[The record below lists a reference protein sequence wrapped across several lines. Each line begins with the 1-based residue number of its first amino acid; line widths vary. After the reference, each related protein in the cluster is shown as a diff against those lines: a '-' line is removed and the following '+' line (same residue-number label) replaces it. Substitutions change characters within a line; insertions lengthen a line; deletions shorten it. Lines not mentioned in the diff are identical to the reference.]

1 MTLKDTL
8 NTYLDKRILWVFL
21 MGCASG
27 FPWVL
32 IASALAA
39 WLKDAG
45 VSRTEIGLVG
55 IAYGIYAFNFL
66 WAPLVDR
73 INLPVVTRIG
83 QRKSWILVT
92 QGAMALLTL
101 YLATVHSPADSL
113 VLIGLLI
120 FGIGLF
126 SATQDIAI
134 DAFRV
139 DHFAYGSQA
148 SIPAASAM
156 ATVGWWAGYSFP
168 GYFAF
173 AYADTIG
180 WNNVYLMLAGCL
192 FAFMFATLF
201 VKEPVT
207 ERETLQREIEANYA
221 KNGHSQIQRIVTW
234 LTVTAW
240 EPLADFFKNHGVKLA
255 ILILTFIFLFKIGE
269 AFLGRMS
276 IVFYKELFTNEEIG
290 TYQKL
295 YGGLATCI
303 FALIGSVIN
312 VRLGVTR
319 GLFIGGVAMAGSNL
333 LFAWLAMA
341 GPDKSILLLAILTD
355 NFTTAFSTVAFVSFL
370 TALTGK
376 AFSATQYALLASI
389 GNAGRTVLAS
399 SGGWFVDLT
408 GGNWTLF
415 FIITAL
421 MVIPGLALLIS
432 IRKPLENIA
441 TRHKDS
447 DG

>member
-1 MTLKDTL
+1 MTLNETL
-8 NTYLDKRILWVFL
+8 KTYLDKRILWVFL

-73 INLPVVTRIG
+73 VNIPAITRIG
-83 QRKSWILVT
+83 QRKSWILIT
-92 QGAMALLTL
+92 QGAMAALTI
-101 YLATVHSPADSL
+101 YLATIQSPADSL
-113 VLIGLLI
+113 VLVGLLI
-120 FGIGLF
+120 FGIALF

-139 DHFAYGSQA
+139 DHFSYGSQA

-173 AYADTIG
+173 AYADTLG
-180 WNNVYLMLAGCL
+180 WNAVYMMLAGCL
-192 FAFMFATLF
+192 IAFMVATCF
-201 VKEPVT
+201 VTEPVT
-207 ERETLQREIEANYA
+207 ERESLQREIESNYA
-221 KNGHSQIQRIVTW
+221 TDGQSKTQRIITW

-240 EPLADFFKNHGVKLA
+240 EPLADFFKNHGLRLA
-255 ILILTFIFLFKIGE
+255 ILILVFIFLFKIGE

-399 SGGWFVDLT
+399 SGGWFVDWT

-415 FIITAL
+415 FVITAL
-421 MVIPGLALLIS
+421 MVIPGLILLMI
-432 IRKPLENIA
+432 IRKPLEQLSI
-441 TRHKDS
+441 RQKDS
-447 DG
+447 NG

>member
-1 MTLKDTL
+1 MTLNDTL
-8 NTYLDKRILWVFL
+8 KTYLDKRILWVFL

-73 INLPVVTRIG
+73 VNIPSITRIG
-83 QRKSWILVT
+83 QRKSWILLT
-92 QGAMALLTL
+92 QAAMAVLTL
-101 YLATVHSPADSL
+101 VLATVQAPGEQLAL
-113 VLIGLLI
+113 VGMLI
-120 FGIGLF
+120 FAIALF

-139 DHFAYGSQA
+139 DHFSYGHQA

-173 AYADTIG
+173 AYADMVG
-180 WNNVYLMLAGCL
+180 WNTVYLMLSGCL
-192 FAFMFATLF
+192 GAFMLATCL
-201 VKEPVT
+201 VKEPIT
-207 ERETLQREIEANYA
+207 DREALQREIESHYLQ
-221 KNGHSQIQRIVTW
+221 GERSRSQRIITW

-240 EPLADFFKNHGVKLA
+240 EPLADFFKNHGLRLA
-255 ILILTFIFLFKIGE
+255 ILILVFIFLFKIGE

-295 YGGLATCI
+295 YGGLATCV
-303 FALIGSVIN
+303 FALIGSIIN

-341 GPDKSILLLAILTD
+341 GPDKSILLFAILTD

-399 SGGWFVDLT
+399 SGGWFVDWT
-408 GGNWTLF
+408 GGNWPLF
-415 FIITAL
+415 FVLTAL
-421 MVIPGLALLIS
+421 MVIPGLLLLVF
-432 IRKPLENIA
+432 IRKPLEQIS
-441 TRHKDS
+441 THHKDS
-447 DG
+447 NG

>member
-1 MTLKDTL
+1 MTLNDTL
-8 NTYLDKRILWVFL
+8 KTYLDKRILWVFL

-32 IASALAA
+32 IASALSA

-66 WAPLVDR
+66 WAPLIDR
-73 INLPVVTRIG
+73 VNIPSITRIG
-83 QRKSWILVT
+83 QRKSWILLT
-92 QGAMALLTL
+92 QAAMALLTL
-101 YLATVHSPADSL
+101 VLATVQAPGEQLAL
-113 VLIGLLI
+113 VGMLILAI
-120 FGIGLF
+120 ALF

-139 DHFAYGSQA
+139 DHFSYGNQA

-168 GYFAF
+168 CYFAF
-173 AYADTIG
+173 AYADAVG
-180 WNNVYLMLAGCL
+180 WNTVYLMLAGCL
-192 FAFMFATLF
+192 GAFMLATCF
-201 VKEPVT
+201 IKEPKT
-207 ERETLQREIEANYA
+207 DREALQREIESHYLQ
-221 KNGHSQIQRIVTW
+221 GEQTRSQRMITW

-240 EPLADFFKNHGVKLA
+240 EPLADFFKNHGLRLA
-255 ILILTFIFLFKIGE
+255 ILILVFIFLFKIGE

-295 YGGLATCI
+295 YGGLATCV
-303 FALIGSVIN
+303 FALIGSIIN

-341 GPDKSILLLAILTD
+341 GPDKSILLFAILTD
-355 NFTTAFSTVAFVSFL
+355 NFTTAFSSVAFVSFL
-370 TALTGK
+370 TALTGR
-376 AFSATQYALLASI
+376 AFSASQYALLASI
-389 GNAGRTVLAS
+389 GNLGRTTLAS
-399 SGGWFVDLT
+399 GSGWFVDVT
-408 GGNWTLF
+408 GSWVLF
-415 FIITAL
+415 FILTTIL
-421 MVIPGLALLIS
+421 VIPGLILLFQIRQRISAL
-432 IRKPLENIA
+432 KNED
-441 TRHKDS
+441 TH
-447 DG
+447 G

>member
-1 MTLKDTL
+1 MTLNDTL
-8 NTYLDKRILWVFL
+8 KTYLDKRILWVFL

-32 IASALAA
+32 IASALSA

-66 WAPLVDR
+66 WAPLIDR
-73 INLPVVTRIG
+73 VNIPSITRIG
-83 QRKSWILVT
+83 QRKSWILLT
-92 QGAMALLTL
+92 QAAMALLTL
-101 YLATVHSPADSL
+101 VLATVQAPGEQLAL
-113 VLIGLLI
+113 VGMLI
-120 FGIGLF
+120 FAIALF

-139 DHFAYGSQA
+139 DHFSYGNQA

-173 AYADTIG
+173 AYADAVG
-180 WNNVYLMLAGCL
+180 WNTVYLMLAGCL
-192 FAFMFATLF
+192 GAFMLATCF
-201 VKEPVT
+201 IKEPET
-207 ERETLQREIEANYA
+207 DREALQREIESHYLQ
-221 KNGHSQIQRIVTW
+221 GEQTRSQRMITW

-240 EPLADFFKNHGVKLA
+240 EPLADFFKNHGLRLA
-255 ILILTFIFLFKIGE
+255 ILILVFIFLFKIGE

-295 YGGLATCI
+295 YGGLATCV
-303 FALIGSVIN
+303 FALIGSIIN
-312 VRLGVTR
+312 IRLGVTR

-341 GPDKSILLLAILTD
+341 GPDKSILLFAILTD

-399 SGGWFVDLT
+399 SGGWFVDWT
-408 GGNWTLF
+408 GGNWPLF
-415 FIITAL
+415 FVLTAV
-421 MVIPGLALLIS
+421 MVIPGLLLLVL
-432 IRKPLENIA
+432 IRKPLEQIS
-441 TRHKDS
+441 THHEDS
-447 DG
+447 NG

>member
-1 MTLKDTL
+1 MTLNDTL
-8 NTYLDKRILWVFL
+8 KTYLDKRILWVFL

-32 IASALAA
+32 IASALSA

-66 WAPLVDR
+66 WAPLIDR
-73 INLPVVTRIG
+73 VNIPSITRIG
-83 QRKSWILVT
+83 QRKSWILLT
-92 QGAMALLTL
+92 QAAMALLTL
-101 YLATVHSPADSL
+101 VLATVQAPGEQLAL
-113 VLIGLLI
+113 VGMLI
-120 FGIGLF
+120 FAIALF

-139 DHFAYGSQA
+139 DHFSYGNQA

-173 AYADTIG
+173 AYADAVG
-180 WNNVYLMLAGCL
+180 WNTVYLMLAGCL
-192 FAFMFATLF
+192 GAFMLATCF
-201 VKEPVT
+201 IKEPET
-207 ERETLQREIEANYA
+207 DREALQREIESHYLQ
-221 KNGHSQIQRIVTW
+221 GEQTRSQRMITW

-240 EPLADFFKNHGVKLA
+240 EPLADFFKNHGLRLA
-255 ILILTFIFLFKIGE
+255 ILILVFIFLFKIGE

-295 YGGLATCI
+295 YGGLATCV
-303 FALIGSVIN
+303 FALIGSIIN

-341 GPDKSILLLAILTD
+341 GPDKSILLFAILTD

-399 SGGWFVDLT
+399 SGGWFVDWT
-408 GGNWTLF
+408 GGNWPLF
-415 FIITAL
+415 FVLTAV
-421 MVIPGLALLIS
+421 MVIPGLLLLVL
-432 IRKPLENIA
+432 IRKTLEQIS
-441 TRHKDS
+441 THHKDS
-447 DG
+447 NG

>member
-1 MTLKDTL
+1 MTLNDTL
-8 NTYLDKRILWVFL
+8 KTYLDKRILWVFL

-66 WAPLVDR
+66 WAPLIDR
-73 INLPVVTRIG
+73 INLPADRAH
-83 QRKSWILVT
+83 RSAEKLD
-92 QGAMALLTL
+92 LN
-101 YLATVHSPADSL
+101 HSRRNGSAHPLPGHNPIACRFTARGRSINL
-113 VLIGLLI
+113 RYCT
-120 FGIGLF
+120 F

-139 DHFAYGSQA
+139 DHFSYGNQA

-173 AYADTIG
+173 AYADTLG
-180 WNNVYLMLAGCL
+180 WNAVYLMLTGCL
-192 FAFMFATLF
+192 IAFMVATCF
-201 VKEPVT
+201 VTEPVT
-207 ERETLQREIEANYA
+207 ERESLQREIEAQY
-221 KNGHSQIQRIVTW
+221 SQTGQSQARRVINW

-240 EPLADFFKNHGVKLA
+240 EPLADFFKNHGLRLA
-255 ILILTFIFLFKIGE
+255 LLILLFIFLFKIGE

-319 GLFIGGVAMAGSNL
+319 GLLIGGVTMAGSNL

-341 GPDKSILLLAILTD
+341 GPDKSLLLLAILTD

-399 SGGWFVDLT
+399 SGGWFVDWT
-408 GGNWTLF
+408 GGNWALF
-415 FIITAL
+415 FVITAL
-421 MVIPGLALLIS
+421 MVIPGLVLLMI
-432 IRKPLENIA
+432 IRKPLERISNQN
-441 TRHKDS
+441 KES
-447 DG
+447 NG

>member
-1 MTLKDTL
+1 MTLNDTL
-8 NTYLDKRILWVFL
+8 KTYLDKRILWVFL

-73 INLPVVTRIG
+73 VNIPSITRIG
-83 QRKSWILVT
+83 QRKSWILLT
-92 QGAMALLTL
+92 QAAMAVLTL
-101 YLATVHSPADSL
+101 VLATVQAPGEQLAL
-113 VLIGLLI
+113 VGMLI
-120 FGIGLF
+120 FAIALF

-139 DHFAYGSQA
+139 DHFSYGHQA

-173 AYADTIG
+173 AYADTVG
-180 WNNVYLMLAGCL
+180 WNTVYLMLAGCL
-192 FAFMFATLF
+192 GAFMLATCL
-201 VKEPVT
+201 VKEPIT
-207 ERETLQREIEANYA
+207 DREALQREIESHYLQ
-221 KNGHSQIQRIVTW
+221 GERSRSQRIITW

-240 EPLADFFKNHGVKLA
+240 EPLADFFKNHGLRLA
-255 ILILTFIFLFKIGE
+255 ILILVFIFLFKIGE

-295 YGGLATCI
+295 YGGLATCV
-303 FALIGSVIN
+303 FALIGSIIN

-341 GPDKSILLLAILTD
+341 GPDKSILLFAILTD

-399 SGGWFVDLT
+399 SGGWFVDWT
-408 GGNWTLF
+408 GGNWPLF
-415 FIITAL
+415 FVLTAL
-421 MVIPGLALLIS
+421 MVIPGLLLLVF
-432 IRKPLENIA
+432 IRKPLEQIS
-441 TRHKDS
+441 THHKDS
-447 DG
+447 NG

>member
-1 MTLKDTL
+1 MTLNDTL
-8 NTYLDKRILWVFL
+8 KTYLDKRILWVFL

-32 IASALAA
+32 IASALSA

-66 WAPLVDR
+66 WAPLIDR
-73 INLPVVTRIG
+73 VNIPSITRIG
-83 QRKSWILVT
+83 QRKSWILLT
-92 QGAMALLTL
+92 QAAMALLTL
-101 YLATVHSPADSL
+101 VLATVQAPGEQLAL
-113 VLIGLLI
+113 VGMLI
-120 FGIGLF
+120 FAIALF

-139 DHFAYGSQA
+139 DHFSYGHQA

-173 AYADTIG
+173 AYADAVG
-180 WNNVYLMLAGCL
+180 WNTVYLMLAGCL
-192 FAFMFATLF
+192 GAFMLATCF
-201 VKEPVT
+201 IKEPET
-207 ERETLQREIEANYA
+207 DREALQREIESHYLQ
-221 KNGHSQIQRIVTW
+221 GEQTRSQRMITW

-240 EPLADFFKNHGVKLA
+240 EPLADFFKNHGLRLA
-255 ILILTFIFLFKIGE
+255 ILILVFIFLFKIGE

-295 YGGLATCI
+295 YGGLATCV
-303 FALIGSVIN
+303 FALIGSIIN

-341 GPDKSILLLAILTD
+341 GPDKSILLFAILTD

-370 TALTGK
+370 TALTGR
-376 AFSATQYALLASI
+376 AFSATQYALLASL
-389 GNAGRTVLAS
+389 GNLSRTTLAGFSGYTVDWLGS
-399 SGGWFVDLT
+399 WERFFVV
-408 GGNWTLF
+408 
-415 FIITAL
+415 TAL
-421 MVIPGLALLIS
+421 MVIPSLIMLYLVRDRFERLAS
-432 IRKPLENIA
+432 KKA
-441 TRHKDS
+441 T
-447 DG
+447 

>member
-221 KNGHSQIQRIVTW
+221 KNGQSQIQRIVTW

>member
-1 MTLKDTL
+1 MTLNDMLK
-8 NTYLDKRILWVFL
+8 TYLDKRILWVFL

-73 INLPVVTRIG
+73 VNIPSITRIG
-83 QRKSWILVT
+83 QRKSWILLT
-92 QGAMALLTL
+92 QAAMAVLTL
-101 YLATVHSPADSL
+101 VLATVQAPGEQLAL
-113 VLIGLLI
+113 VGMLI
-120 FGIGLF
+120 FAIALF

-139 DHFAYGSQA
+139 DHFSYGHQA

-173 AYADTIG
+173 AYADMVG
-180 WNNVYLMLAGCL
+180 WNTVYLMLAGCL
-192 FAFMFATLF
+192 GAFMLATCL
-201 VKEPVT
+201 VKEPIT
-207 ERETLQREIEANYA
+207 DREALQREIESHYLQ
-221 KNGHSQIQRIVTW
+221 GERSRSQRIITW

-240 EPLADFFKNHGVKLA
+240 EPLADFFKNHGLRLA
-255 ILILTFIFLFKIGE
+255 ILILVFIFLFKIGE

-295 YGGLATCI
+295 YGGLATCV
-303 FALIGSVIN
+303 FALIGSIIN

-341 GPDKSILLLAILTD
+341 GPDKSILLFAILTD

-399 SGGWFVDLT
+399 SGGWFVDWT
-408 GGNWTLF
+408 GGNWPLF
-415 FIITAL
+415 FVLTAL
-421 MVIPGLALLIS
+421 MVIPGLLLLVF
-432 IRKPLENIA
+432 IRKPLEQIS
-441 TRHKDS
+441 THHKDS
-447 DG
+447 NG

>member
-1 MTLKDTL
+1 MTLNDTL
-8 NTYLDKRILWVFL
+8 KTYLDKRILWVFL

-32 IASALAA
+32 IASALSA

-66 WAPLVDR
+66 WAPLIDR
-73 INLPVVTRIG
+73 VNIPSITRIG
-83 QRKSWILVT
+83 QRKSWILLT
-92 QGAMALLTL
+92 QAAMALLTL
-101 YLATVHSPADSL
+101 VLATVQAPGEQLAL
-113 VLIGLLI
+113 VGMLI
-120 FGIGLF
+120 FAIALF

-139 DHFAYGSQA
+139 DHFSYGNQA
-148 SIPAASAM
+148 SIPAASAI

-173 AYADTIG
+173 AYADAVG
-180 WNNVYLMLAGCL
+180 WNTIYLTLAGCL
-192 FAFMFATLF
+192 GAFMLATCLI
-201 VKEPVT
+201 KEPKT
-207 ERETLQREIEANYA
+207 DRETLQREIESHYLH
-221 KNGHSQIQRIVTW
+221 GEQTRSQRMITW

-240 EPLADFFKNHGVKLA
+240 EPLADFFKNHGLRLA
-255 ILILTFIFLFKIGE
+255 ILILVFIFLFKIGE

-295 YGGLATCI
+295 YGGLATCV
-303 FALIGSVIN
+303 FALIGSIIN

-341 GPDKSILLLAILTD
+341 GPDKSILLFAILTD

-399 SGGWFVDLT
+399 SGGWFVDWT
-408 GGNWTLF
+408 GGNWPLF
-415 FIITAL
+415 FVLTAV
-421 MVIPGLALLIS
+421 MVIPGLLLLVL
-432 IRKPLENIA
+432 IRKPLEQIS
-441 TRHKDS
+441 THHKDS
-447 DG
+447 NG

>member
-1 MTLKDTL
+1 MTLNDTL
-8 NTYLDKRILWVFL
+8 KTYLDKRILWVFL

-66 WAPLVDR
+66 WAPLIDR
-73 INLPVVTRIG
+73 VHISAIARIG
-83 QRKSWILVT
+83 QRKSWILIT
-92 QGAMALLTL
+92 QAGMVALTL
-101 YLATVHSPADSL
+101 YLTTIQSPADSL
-113 VLIGLLI
+113 LVVGLLI
-120 FGIGLF
+120 FGIALF

-139 DHFAYGSQA
+139 DHFSYGNQA

-173 AYADTIG
+173 AYADTLG
-180 WNNVYLMLAGCL
+180 WNAIYFMLTGCL
-192 FAFMFATLF
+192 IAFMVVTIF
-201 VKEPVT
+201 VTEPVT
-207 ERETLQREIEANYA
+207 ERESLQREIEAQYLQT
-221 KNGHSQIQRIVTW
+221 GQSQARRVINW
-234 LTVTAW
+234 LAVTAW
-240 EPLADFFKNHGVKLA
+240 EPLADFFKNHGLRLA
-255 ILILTFIFLFKIGE
+255 LLILLFIFLFKIGE

-295 YGGLATCI
+295 YGGLATCV

-319 GLFIGGVAMAGSNL
+319 GLLIGGVTMAGSNL

-341 GPDKSILLLAILTD
+341 GPDKSLLLLAILTD

-399 SGGWFVDLT
+399 SGGWFVDWT
-408 GGNWTLF
+408 GGNWPLF
-415 FIITAL
+415 FIMTAV
-421 MVIPGLALLIS
+421 MVIPGLILLMI
-432 IRKPLENIA
+432 IRKPLERISSQHEESN
-441 TRHKDS
+441 
-447 DG
+447 G

>member
-1 MTLKDTL
+1 MTLNDTL
-8 NTYLDKRILWVFL
+8 KTYLDKRILWVFL

-73 INLPVVTRIG
+73 VNIPSITRIG
-83 QRKSWILVT
+83 QRKSWILLT
-92 QGAMALLTL
+92 QAAMAVLTL
-101 YLATVHSPADSL
+101 VLATVQAPGEQLAL
-113 VLIGLLI
+113 VGMLI
-120 FGIGLF
+120 FAIALF

-139 DHFAYGSQA
+139 DHFSYGHQA

-173 AYADTIG
+173 AYADTLG
-180 WNNVYLMLAGCL
+180 WNTVYLMLAGCL
-192 FAFMFATLF
+192 GAFMLATCL
-201 VKEPVT
+201 VKEPIT
-207 ERETLQREIEANYA
+207 DREALQREIESHYLQ
-221 KNGHSQIQRIVTW
+221 GERSRSQRIITW

-240 EPLADFFKNHGVKLA
+240 EPLADFFKNHGLRLA
-255 ILILTFIFLFKIGE
+255 ILILVFIFLFKIGE

-295 YGGLATCI
+295 YGGLATCV
-303 FALIGSVIN
+303 FALIGSIIN

-341 GPDKSILLLAILTD
+341 GPDKSILLFAILTD

-399 SGGWFVDLT
+399 SGGWFVDWT
-408 GGNWTLF
+408 GGNWPLF
-415 FIITAL
+415 FVLTAL
-421 MVIPGLALLIS
+421 MVIPGLLLLVF
-432 IRKPLENIA
+432 IRKPLEQIS
-441 TRHKDS
+441 THHKDS
-447 DG
+447 NG

>member
-1 MTLKDTL
+1 MTLNDTL
-8 NTYLDKRILWVFL
+8 KTYLDKRILWVFL

-73 INLPVVTRIG
+73 VNIPSITRIG
-83 QRKSWILVT
+83 QRKSWILLT
-92 QGAMALLTL
+92 QAAMAVLTL
-101 YLATVHSPADSL
+101 VLATVQAPGEQLAL
-113 VLIGLLI
+113 VGMLI
-120 FGIGLF
+120 FAIALF

-139 DHFAYGSQA
+139 DHFSYGHQA

-173 AYADTIG
+173 AYADMVG
-180 WNNVYLMLAGCL
+180 WNTVYLMLAGCL
-192 FAFMFATLF
+192 GAFMLATCL
-201 VKEPVT
+201 VKEPIT
-207 ERETLQREIEANYA
+207 NREALQREIESHYLQ
-221 KNGHSQIQRIVTW
+221 GERSRSQRIITW

-240 EPLADFFKNHGVKLA
+240 EPLADFFKNHGLRLA
-255 ILILTFIFLFKIGE
+255 ILILVFIFLFKIGE

-295 YGGLATCI
+295 YGGLATCV
-303 FALIGSVIN
+303 FALIGSIIN

-341 GPDKSILLLAILTD
+341 GPDKSILLFAILTD

-399 SGGWFVDLT
+399 SGGWFVDWT
-408 GGNWTLF
+408 GGNWPLF
-415 FIITAL
+415 FVLTAL
-421 MVIPGLALLIS
+421 MVIPGLLLLVF
-432 IRKPLENIA
+432 IRKPLEQIS
-441 TRHKDS
+441 THHKDS
-447 DG
+447 NG

>member
-1 MTLKDTL
+1 MTLGNTL
-8 NTYLDKRILWVFL
+8 KTYFDKRILWVFV

-32 IASALAA
+32 IASSLAA

-73 INLPVVTRIG
+73 VDIPSITRIG
-83 QRKSWILVT
+83 QRKSWILLT
-92 QGAMALLTL
+92 QFAMTLLTL
-101 YLATVHSPADSL
+101 VLATVQAPGEQLAL
-113 VLIGLLI
+113 VGMLI
-120 FGIGLF
+120 FAIALL

-134 DAFRV
+134 DAFRI
-139 DHFAYGSQA
+139 DHFSYGSQA

-173 AYADTIG
+173 AYADVVG
-180 WNNVYLMLAGCL
+180 WNTIYLMLAGCL
-192 FAFMFATLF
+192 GGFMLATCL
-201 VKEPVT
+201 VT
-207 ERETLQREIEANYA
+207 EPITERKALQREIESHYFQ
-221 KNGHSQIQRIVTW
+221 GEQTRFQRTATW

-240 EPLADFFKNHGVKLA
+240 EPLADFFKNHGLRFA
-255 ILILTFIFLFKIGE
+255 ILILMFVFLFKIGE

-303 FALIGSVIN
+303 FALIGSIIN
-312 VRLGVTR
+312 VRVGVIR
-319 GLFIGGVAMAGSNL
+319 GLLIGGVAMAGSNL
-333 LFAWLAMA
+333 LFAWLATA

-376 AFSATQYALLASI
+376 AFSATQYALLASV
-389 GNAGRTVLAS
+389 GNAGRTILAS
-399 SGGWFVDLT
+399 SGGWFVDWT
-408 GGNWTLF
+408 GGNWPLF
-415 FIITAL
+415 FVLTAL
-421 MVIPGLALLIS
+421 MVIPGLFLLVF
-432 IRKPLENIA
+432 IRKPLEQISSD
-441 TRHKDS
+441 HKDS
-447 DG
+447 NG

>member
-1 MTLKDTL
+1 
-8 NTYLDKRILWVFL
+8 VQAP
-21 MGCASG
+21 GEQ
-27 FPWVL
+27 
-32 IASALAA
+32 LA
-39 WLKDAG
+39 
-45 VSRTEIGLVG
+45 LVG
-55 IAYGIYAFNFL
+55 
-66 WAPLVDR
+66 
-73 INLPVVTRIG
+73 
-83 QRKSWILVT
+83 
-92 QGAMALLTL
+92 M
-101 YLATVHSPADSL
+101 
-113 VLIGLLI
+113 LI
-120 FGIGLF
+120 FAIALF

-139 DHFAYGSQA
+139 DHFSYGHQA

-173 AYADTIG
+173 AYADMVG
-180 WNNVYLMLAGCL
+180 WNTVYLMLSGCL
-192 FAFMFATLF
+192 GAFMLATCL
-201 VKEPVT
+201 VKEPIT
-207 ERETLQREIEANYA
+207 DREALQREIESHYLQ
-221 KNGHSQIQRIVTW
+221 GERSRSQRIITW

-240 EPLADFFKNHGVKLA
+240 EPLADFFKNHGLRLA
-255 ILILTFIFLFKIGE
+255 ILILVFIFLFKIGE

-295 YGGLATCI
+295 YGGLATCV
-303 FALIGSVIN
+303 FALIGSIIN

-341 GPDKSILLLAILTD
+341 GPDKSILLFAILTD

-399 SGGWFVDLT
+399 SGGWFVDWT
-408 GGNWTLF
+408 GGNWPLF
-415 FIITAL
+415 FVLTAL
-421 MVIPGLALLIS
+421 MVIPGLLLLVF
-432 IRKPLENIA
+432 IRKPLEQIS
-441 TRHKDS
+441 THHKDS
-447 DG
+447 NG

>member
-1 MTLKDTL
+1 M
-8 NTYLDKRILWVFL
+8 
-21 MGCASG
+21 
-27 FPWVL
+27 
-32 IASALAA
+32 
-39 WLKDAG
+39 
-45 VSRTEIGLVG
+45 
-55 IAYGIYAFNFL
+55 
-66 WAPLVDR
+66 
-73 INLPVVTRIG
+73 
-83 QRKSWILVT
+83 
-92 QGAMALLTL
+92 
-101 YLATVHSPADSL
+101 
-113 VLIGLLI
+113 LI
-120 FGIGLF
+120 FAIALF

-139 DHFAYGSQA
+139 DHFSYGHQA

-173 AYADTIG
+173 AYADMVG
-180 WNNVYLMLAGCL
+180 WNTVYLMLAGCL
-192 FAFMFATLF
+192 GAFMLATCL
-201 VKEPVT
+201 VKEPIT
-207 ERETLQREIEANYA
+207 DREALQREIESHYLQ
-221 KNGHSQIQRIVTW
+221 GERSRSQRNITW

-240 EPLADFFKNHGVKLA
+240 EPLADFFKNHGLRLA
-255 ILILTFIFLFKIGE
+255 ILILVFIFLFKIGE

-295 YGGLATCI
+295 YGGLATCV
-303 FALIGSVIN
+303 FALIGSIIN

-341 GPDKSILLLAILTD
+341 GPDKSILLFAILTD

-399 SGGWFVDLT
+399 SGGWFVDWT
-408 GGNWTLF
+408 GGNWPLF
-415 FIITAL
+415 FVLTAL
-421 MVIPGLALLIS
+421 MVIPGLLLLVF
-432 IRKPLENIA
+432 IRKPLEQIS
-441 TRHKDS
+441 THHKDS
-447 DG
+447 NG

>member
-1 MTLKDTL
+1 MTLNDTL
-8 NTYLDKRILWVFL
+8 KTYLDKRILWVFL

-55 IAYGIYAFNFL
+55 IADGIYAFNFL

-73 INLPVVTRIG
+73 VNIPSITRIG
-83 QRKSWILVT
+83 QRKSWILLT
-92 QGAMALLTL
+92 QAAMALLTL
-101 YLATVHSPADSL
+101 VLATVQAPGEQLAL
-113 VLIGLLI
+113 VGMLI
-120 FGIGLF
+120 FAIALF

-139 DHFAYGSQA
+139 DHFSYGHQA

-173 AYADTIG
+173 AYADMVG
-180 WNNVYLMLAGCL
+180 WNTVYLMLAGCL
-192 FAFMFATLF
+192 GAFMLATCL
-201 VKEPVT
+201 VKEPIT
-207 ERETLQREIEANYA
+207 DREALQREIESHYLQ
-221 KNGHSQIQRIVTW
+221 GERSRSQRIITW

-240 EPLADFFKNHGVKLA
+240 EPLADFFKNHGLRLA
-255 ILILTFIFLFKIGE
+255 ILILVFIFLFKIGE

-295 YGGLATCI
+295 YGGLATCV
-303 FALIGSVIN
+303 FALIGSIIN

-341 GPDKSILLLAILTD
+341 GPDKSILLFAILTD

-399 SGGWFVDLT
+399 SGGWFVDWT
-408 GGNWTLF
+408 GGNWPLF
-415 FIITAL
+415 FVLTAL
-421 MVIPGLALLIS
+421 MVIPGLLLLVF
-432 IRKPLENIA
+432 IRKPLEQIS
-441 TRHKDS
+441 THHKDS
-447 DG
+447 NG

>member
-1 MTLKDTL
+1 MTLNDTL
-8 NTYLDKRILWVFL
+8 KTYLDKRILWVFL

-73 INLPVVTRIG
+73 VNIPSITRIG
-83 QRKSWILVT
+83 QRKSWILLT
-92 QGAMALLTL
+92 QAAMAVLTL
-101 YLATVHSPADSL
+101 VLATVQAPGEQLAL
-113 VLIGLLI
+113 VGMLI
-120 FGIGLF
+120 FAIALF

-139 DHFAYGSQA
+139 DHFSYGNQA

-173 AYADTIG
+173 AYADAVG
-180 WNNVYLMLAGCL
+180 WNTVYLMLAGCL
-192 FAFMFATLF
+192 GAFMLATCF
-201 VKEPVT
+201 VKEPIT
-207 ERETLQREIEANYA
+207 DREALQREIESHYTQ
-221 KNGHSQIQRIVTW
+221 GEQSRSQRVVTW

-240 EPLADFFKNHGVKLA
+240 EPLADFFKNHGLRLA
-255 ILILTFIFLFKIGE
+255 ILILVFIFLFKIGE

-276 IVFYKELFTNEEIG
+276 IVFYKELFTNDEIG

-295 YGGLATCI
+295 YGGLATCV
-303 FALIGSVIN
+303 FALIGSIIN

-341 GPDKSILLLAILTD
+341 GPDKSILLFAILTD

-399 SGGWFVDLT
+399 SGGWFVDWT
-408 GGNWTLF
+408 GGNWPLF
-415 FIITAL
+415 FVLTAL
-421 MVIPGLALLIS
+421 MVIPGLLLLVF
-432 IRKPLENIA
+432 IRKPLEQIS
-441 TRHKDS
+441 THHKDS
-447 DG
+447 NG

>member
-1 MTLKDTL
+1 MTLNDTL
-8 NTYLDKRILWVFL
+8 KTYLDKRILWVFL

-73 INLPVVTRIG
+73 VNLPSITRIG
-83 QRKSWILVT
+83 QRKSWILLT
-92 QGAMALLTL
+92 QAAMAVLTL
-101 YLATVHSPADSL
+101 VLATVQAPGEQLAL
-113 VLIGLLI
+113 VGMLI
-120 FGIGLF
+120 FAIALF

-139 DHFAYGSQA
+139 DHFSYGHQA

-156 ATVGWWAGYSFP
+156 ATVGGWAGYSFP

-173 AYADTIG
+173 AYADMVG
-180 WNNVYLMLAGCL
+180 WNTVYLMLAGCL
-192 FAFMFATLF
+192 GAFMLATCL
-201 VKEPVT
+201 VKEPIT
-207 ERETLQREIEANYA
+207 DREALQREIESHYLQ
-221 KNGHSQIQRIVTW
+221 GERSRSQRIITW

-240 EPLADFFKNHGVKLA
+240 EPLADFFKNHGLRLA
-255 ILILTFIFLFKIGE
+255 ILILVFIFLFKIGE

-295 YGGLATCI
+295 YGGLATCV
-303 FALIGSVIN
+303 FALIGSIIN

-341 GPDKSILLLAILTD
+341 GPDKSILLFAILTD

-399 SGGWFVDLT
+399 SGGWFVDWT
-408 GGNWTLF
+408 GGNWPLF
-415 FIITAL
+415 FVLTAL
-421 MVIPGLALLIS
+421 MVIPGLLLLVF
-432 IRKPLENIA
+432 IRKPLEQIS
-441 TRHKDS
+441 THHKDS
-447 DG
+447 NG

>member
-1 MTLKDTL
+1 MTLNDTL
-8 NTYLDKRILWVFL
+8 KTYLDKRILWVFL

-73 INLPVVTRIG
+73 VNIPSITRIG
-83 QRKSWILVT
+83 QRKSWILLT
-92 QGAMALLTL
+92 QAAMAVLTL
-101 YLATVHSPADSL
+101 VLATVQAPGEQLAL
-113 VLIGLLI
+113 VGMLI
-120 FGIGLF
+120 FAIALF

-139 DHFAYGSQA
+139 DHFSYGHQA

-173 AYADTIG
+173 AYADMVG
-180 WNNVYLMLAGCL
+180 WNTVYLMLAGCL
-192 FAFMFATLF
+192 GAFMLATCL
-201 VKEPVT
+201 VKEPIT
-207 ERETLQREIEANYA
+207 DREALQREIESHYLQ
-221 KNGHSQIQRIVTW
+221 GERSRSQRIITW

-240 EPLADFFKNHGVKLA
+240 EPLADFFKNHGLRLA
-255 ILILTFIFLFKIGE
+255 ILILVFIFLFKIGE

-295 YGGLATCI
+295 YGGLATCV
-303 FALIGSVIN
+303 FALIGSIIN

-341 GPDKSILLLAILTD
+341 GPDKSILLFAILTD

-399 SGGWFVDLT
+399 SGGWFVDWT
-408 GGNWTLF
+408 GGNWSLF
-415 FIITAL
+415 FGLTAL
-421 MVIPGLALLIS
+421 MVIPGLLLLVF
-432 IRKPLENIA
+432 IRKPLEQIS
-441 TRHKDS
+441 THHKDS
-447 DG
+447 NG

>member
-1 MTLKDTL
+1 MTLNDTL
-8 NTYLDKRILWVFL
+8 KTYLDKRILWVFL

-32 IASALAA
+32 IASALSA

-66 WAPLVDR
+66 WAPLIDR
-73 INLPVVTRIG
+73 VNIPSITRIG
-83 QRKSWILVT
+83 QRKSWILLT
-92 QGAMALLTL
+92 QAAMALLTL
-101 YLATVHSPADSL
+101 VLATVQAPGEQLAL
-113 VLIGLLI
+113 VGMLI
-120 FGIGLF
+120 FAIALF

-139 DHFAYGSQA
+139 DHFSYGNQA

-173 AYADTIG
+173 AYADAVG
-180 WNNVYLMLAGCL
+180 WNTVYLMLAGCL
-192 FAFMFATLF
+192 GAFMLATCF
-201 VKEPVT
+201 IKEPET
-207 ERETLQREIEANYA
+207 DREALQREIESHYLQ
-221 KNGHSQIQRIVTW
+221 GEQTRSQRMITW

-240 EPLADFFKNHGVKLA
+240 EPLADFFKNHGLRLA
-255 ILILTFIFLFKIGE
+255 ILILVFIFLFKIGE

-295 YGGLATCI
+295 YGGLATCV
-303 FALIGSVIN
+303 FALIGSIIN

-341 GPDKSILLLAILTD
+341 GPDKSILLFAILTD

-399 SGGWFVDLT
+399 SGGWFVDWT
-408 GGNWTLF
+408 GGNWPLF
-415 FIITAL
+415 FVLTAV
-421 MVIPGLALLIS
+421 MVIPGLLLLVL
-432 IRKPLENIA
+432 IRKPLEQIS
-441 TRHKDS
+441 TQHKDS
-447 DG
+447 NG

>member
-1 MTLKDTL
+1 MTLQETIK
-8 NTYLDKRILWVFL
+8 TYLDKRILWVFL

-73 INLPVVTRIG
+73 LNVAFITRIG
-83 QRKSWILVT
+83 QRKSWILLT
-92 QGAMALLTL
+92 QAAMALLTL
-101 YLATVHSPADSL
+101 LLATVQAPGEQLAL
-113 VLIGLLI
+113 VGMLI
-120 FGIGLF
+120 FAIAFF

-139 DHFAYGSQA
+139 DHFSYGNQA

-173 AYADTIG
+173 AYADAVG
-180 WNNVYLMLAGCL
+180 WNTVYLMLAGC
-192 FAFMFATLF
+192 MATFILATCL

-207 ERETLQREIEANYA
+207 DREALQHDIELQYLRGQ
-221 KNGHSQIQRIVTW
+221 KTRFQRVLTW

-240 EPLADFFKNHGVKLA
+240 EPLADFFKNHGLRLA
-255 ILILTFIFLFKIGE
+255 VLILVFIFLFKVGE

-276 IVFYKELFTNEEIG
+276 IVFYKELFSNEEIG

-295 YGGLATCI
+295 YGGLATCV
-303 FALIGSVIN
+303 FALIGSIIN
-312 VRLGVTR
+312 VRLGVIR

-341 GPDKSILLLAILTD
+341 GPDKSILLFAILTD

-370 TALTGK
+370 TSLTGK
-376 AFSATQYALLASI
+376 AFSATQYALLASV

-399 SGGWFVDLT
+399 SGGWFVDWT
-408 GGNWTLF
+408 GGNWPLF
-415 FIITAL
+415 FVLTAL
-421 MVIPGLALLIS
+421 MVIPGLLLLVF
-432 IRKPLENIA
+432 IRKPLEQISIH
-441 TRHKDS
+441 HKDS
-447 DG
+447 NG

>member
-1 MTLKDTL
+1 MTLNDTL
-8 NTYLDKRILWVFL
+8 KTYLDKRILWVFL

-32 IASALAA
+32 IASALSA

-66 WAPLVDR
+66 WAPLIDR
-73 INLPVVTRIG
+73 VNIPSITRIG
-83 QRKSWILVT
+83 QRKSWILLT
-92 QGAMALLTL
+92 QAAMALLTL
-101 YLATVHSPADSL
+101 VLATVQAPGEQLAL
-113 VLIGLLI
+113 VGMLI
-120 FGIGLF
+120 FAIALF

-139 DHFAYGSQA
+139 DHFSYGNQA

-173 AYADTIG
+173 AYADAVG
-180 WNNVYLMLAGCL
+180 WNTVYLMLAGCL
-192 FAFMFATLF
+192 GAFMLATCF
-201 VKEPVT
+201 IKEPET
-207 ERETLQREIEANYA
+207 DREALQREIESHYLQ
-221 KNGHSQIQRIVTW
+221 GEQTRSQRMITW

-240 EPLADFFKNHGVKLA
+240 EPLADFFKNHGLRLA
-255 ILILTFIFLFKIGE
+255 ILILVFIFLFKIGE

-295 YGGLATCI
+295 YGGLATCV
-303 FALIGSVIN
+303 FALIGSIIN

-399 SGGWFVDLT
+399 SGGWFVDWT
-408 GGNWTLF
+408 GGNWPLF
-415 FIITAL
+415 FVLTAV
-421 MVIPGLALLIS
+421 MVIPGLLLLVL
-432 IRKPLENIA
+432 IRKPLEQIS
-441 TRHKDS
+441 TQHKDS
-447 DG
+447 NG

>member
-1 MTLKDTL
+1 MTLNDTL
-8 NTYLDKRILWVFL
+8 KTYLDKRILWVFL

-73 INLPVVTRIG
+73 VNIPSITRIG
-83 QRKSWILVT
+83 QRKSWILLT
-92 QGAMALLTL
+92 QAAMALLTL
-101 YLATVHSPADSL
+101 VLATVQAPGEQLAL
-113 VLIGLLI
+113 VGMLI
-120 FGIGLF
+120 FAIALF

-139 DHFAYGSQA
+139 DHFSYGHQA

-173 AYADTIG
+173 AYADMVG
-180 WNNVYLMLAGCL
+180 WNTVYLMLSGCVG
-192 FAFMFATLF
+192 AFMLATCL
-201 VKEPVT
+201 VKEPIT
-207 ERETLQREIEANYA
+207 DREALQREIESHYLQ
-221 KNGHSQIQRIVTW
+221 GERSRSQRIITW

-240 EPLADFFKNHGVKLA
+240 EPLADFFKNHGLRLA
-255 ILILTFIFLFKIGE
+255 ILILVFIFLFKIGE

-295 YGGLATCI
+295 YGGLATCV
-303 FALIGSVIN
+303 FALIGSIIN

-341 GPDKSILLLAILTD
+341 GPDKSILLFAILTD

-399 SGGWFVDLT
+399 SGGWFVDWT
-408 GGNWTLF
+408 GGNWPLF
-415 FIITAL
+415 FVLTAL
-421 MVIPGLALLIS
+421 MVIPGLLLLVF
-432 IRKPLENIA
+432 IRKPLEQIS
-441 TRHKDS
+441 THHKDS
-447 DG
+447 NG

>member
-1 MTLKDTL
+1 MTLNDTL
-8 NTYLDKRILWVFL
+8 KTYLDKRILWVFL

-73 INLPVVTRIG
+73 VNIPSITRIG
-83 QRKSWILVT
+83 QRKSWILLT
-92 QGAMALLTL
+92 QAAMAVLTL
-101 YLATVHSPADSL
+101 VLATVQAPGEQLAL
-113 VLIGLLI
+113 VGMLI
-120 FGIGLF
+120 FAIALF

-139 DHFAYGSQA
+139 DHFSYGHQA

-173 AYADTIG
+173 AYADMVG
-180 WNNVYLMLAGCL
+180 WNTVYLMLAGCL
-192 FAFMFATLF
+192 GAFMLATCL
-201 VKEPVT
+201 VKEPIT
-207 ERETLQREIEANYA
+207 DREALQREIESHYLQ
-221 KNGHSQIQRIVTW
+221 GERSRSQRIITW

-240 EPLADFFKNHGVKLA
+240 EPLADFFKNHGLRLA
-255 ILILTFIFLFKIGE
+255 ILILVFIFLFKIGE

-295 YGGLATCI
+295 YGGLATCV
-303 FALIGSVIN
+303 FALIGSIIN

-341 GPDKSILLLAILTD
+341 GPDKSILLFAILTD

-399 SGGWFVDLT
+399 SGGWFVDWT
-408 GGNWTLF
+408 GGNWPLF
-415 FIITAL
+415 FVLTAL
-421 MVIPGLALLIS
+421 MVIPGLLLLVF
-432 IRKPLENIA
+432 IRKPLEQIS
-441 TRHKDS
+441 THHKDS
-447 DG
+447 NG

>member
-1 MTLKDTL
+1 MTLNDTL
-8 NTYLDKRILWVFL
+8 KTYLDKRILWVFL

-73 INLPVVTRIG
+73 VNIPSITRIG
-83 QRKSWILVT
+83 QRKSWILLT
-92 QGAMALLTL
+92 QAAMALLTL
-101 YLATVHSPADSL
+101 VLATVQAPGEQLAL
-113 VLIGLLI
+113 VGMLI
-120 FGIGLF
+120 FAIALF

-139 DHFAYGSQA
+139 DHFSYGNQA

-173 AYADTIG
+173 AYADALG
-180 WNNVYLMLAGCL
+180 WNTVYLMLAGCL
-192 FAFMFATLF
+192 GAFMLATCL
-201 VKEPVT
+201 VKEPIT
-207 ERETLQREIEANYA
+207 DREALQRAIESNYLQA
-221 KNGHSQIQRIVTW
+221 EKTRFQCIITW

-240 EPLADFFKNHGVKLA
+240 EPLADFFKNHGLRLA
-255 ILILTFIFLFKIGE
+255 ILILVFIFLFKIGE

-295 YGGLATCI
+295 YGGLATCV
-303 FALIGSVIN
+303 FALIGSIIN

-341 GPDKSILLLAILTD
+341 GPDKSILLFAILTD

-399 SGGWFVDLT
+399 SGGWFVDWT
-408 GGNWTLF
+408 GGNWPLF
-415 FIITAL
+415 FVLTAV
-421 MVIPGLALLIS
+421 MVIPGLLLLVL
-432 IRKPLENIA
+432 IRKPLEQIS
-441 TRHKDS
+441 TQHKDS
-447 DG
+447 NG

>member
-1 MTLKDTL
+1 MTLNDTL
-8 NTYLDKRILWVFL
+8 KTYLDKRILWVFL

-32 IASALAA
+32 IASALSA

-66 WAPLVDR
+66 WAPLIDR
-73 INLPVVTRIG
+73 VNIPSITRIG
-83 QRKSWILVT
+83 QRKSWILLT
-92 QGAMALLTL
+92 QAAMALLTL
-101 YLATVHSPADSL
+101 VLATVQAPGEQLAL
-113 VLIGLLI
+113 VGMLI
-120 FGIGLF
+120 FAIALF

-139 DHFAYGSQA
+139 DHFSYGNQA

-173 AYADTIG
+173 AYADAVG
-180 WNNVYLMLAGCL
+180 WNTVYLMLAGCL
-192 FAFMFATLF
+192 GAFMLATCF
-201 VKEPVT
+201 IKEPET
-207 ERETLQREIEANYA
+207 DREALQREIESHYLQ
-221 KNGHSQIQRIVTW
+221 GEQTRSQRMITW

-240 EPLADFFKNHGVKLA
+240 EPLADFFKNHGLRLA
-255 ILILTFIFLFKIGE
+255 ILILVFIFLFKIGE

-295 YGGLATCI
+295 YGGLATCV
-303 FALIGSVIN
+303 FALIGSIIN

-341 GPDKSILLLAILTD
+341 GPDKSILLFAILTD

-399 SGGWFVDLT
+399 SGGWFVDWT
-408 GGNWTLF
+408 GGNWPLF
-415 FIITAL
+415 FVLTAV
-421 MVIPGLALLIS
+421 MVIPGLLLLAL
-432 IRKPLENIA
+432 IRKPLEQIS
-441 TRHKDS
+441 THHKDS
-447 DG
+447 NG

>member
-1 MTLKDTL
+1 MTLNDTL
-8 NTYLDKRILWVFL
+8 KTYLDKRILWVFL

-32 IASALAA
+32 IASALSA

-73 INLPVVTRIG
+73 VNIPSITRIG
-83 QRKSWILVT
+83 QRKSWILLT
-92 QGAMALLTL
+92 QAAMALLTL
-101 YLATVHSPADSL
+101 VLATVQAPGEQLAL
-113 VLIGLLI
+113 VGMLI
-120 FGIGLF
+120 FAIALF

-139 DHFAYGSQA
+139 DHFSYGHQA

-173 AYADTIG
+173 AYADMVG
-180 WNNVYLMLAGCL
+180 WNTVYLMLSGCL
-192 FAFMFATLF
+192 GAFMLATCL
-201 VKEPVT
+201 VKEPIT
-207 ERETLQREIEANYA
+207 DREALQREIESHYLQ
-221 KNGHSQIQRIVTW
+221 GERSRSQRIITW

-240 EPLADFFKNHGVKLA
+240 EPLADFFKNHGLRLA
-255 ILILTFIFLFKIGE
+255 ILILVFIFLFKIGE

-295 YGGLATCI
+295 YGGLATCV
-303 FALIGSVIN
+303 FALIGSIIN

-341 GPDKSILLLAILTD
+341 GPDKSILLFAILTD

-399 SGGWFVDLT
+399 SGGWFVDWT
-408 GGNWTLF
+408 GGNWPLF
-415 FIITAL
+415 FVLTAL
-421 MVIPGLALLIS
+421 MVIPGLLLLVF
-432 IRKPLENIA
+432 IRKPLEQIS
-441 TRHKDS
+441 THHKDS
-447 DG
+447 NG

>member
-1 MTLKDTL
+1 MTFSDTLK
-8 NTYLDKRILWVFL
+8 TYLDKRILWVFL

-32 IASALAA
+32 IASTLAA

-66 WAPLVDR
+66 WAPLIDR
-73 INLPVVTRIG
+73 INLPAVARIG
-83 QRKSWILVT
+83 QRKSWILIT
-92 QGAMALLTL
+92 QGAMVALTL
-101 YLATVHSPADSL
+101 YLSTIQSPADSL
-113 VLIGLLI
+113 LVVGLLI
-120 FGIGLF
+120 FGIALF

-139 DHFAYGSQA
+139 DHFSYDNQA

-173 AYADTIG
+173 AYADTVG
-180 WNNVYLMLAGCL
+180 WNAVYLMLTGCL
-192 FAFMFATLF
+192 IALMVATCF
-201 VKEPVT
+201 VTEPVT
-207 ERETLQREIEANYA
+207 ERESLQREIEAQY
-221 KNGHSQIQRIVTW
+221 SQTGQSQARRVINW
-234 LTVTAW
+234 LTVAAW
-240 EPLADFFKNHGVKLA
+240 EPLADFFKNHGIRLA
-255 ILILTFIFLFKIGE
+255 LLILLFIFLFKIGE

-319 GLFIGGVAMAGSNL
+319 GLLIGGVTMASSNL

-341 GPDKSILLLAILTD
+341 GPDKSLLLLAILTD

-399 SGGWFVDLT
+399 SGGWFVDWT
-408 GGNWTLF
+408 GGNWALF
-415 FIITAL
+415 FVITAL
-421 MVIPGLALLIS
+421 MVIPGLVFLMI
-432 IRKPLENIA
+432 IRKPLERISNQN
-441 TRHKDS
+441 KES
-447 DG
+447 NG

>member
-1 MTLKDTL
+1 MTLNDTL
-8 NTYLDKRILWVFL
+8 KTYLDKRILWVFL

-32 IASALAA
+32 IASALSA

-66 WAPLVDR
+66 WAPLIDR
-73 INLPVVTRIG
+73 VNIPSITRIG
-83 QRKSWILVT
+83 QRKSWILLT
-92 QGAMALLTL
+92 QAAMALLTL
-101 YLATVHSPADSL
+101 VLATVQAPGEQLAL
-113 VLIGLLI
+113 VGMLI
-120 FGIGLF
+120 FAIALF

-139 DHFAYGSQA
+139 DHFSYGNQA

-173 AYADTIG
+173 AYADAVG
-180 WNNVYLMLAGCL
+180 WNTVYLMLAGCL
-192 FAFMFATLF
+192 GAFMLATCF
-201 VKEPVT
+201 IKEPET
-207 ERETLQREIEANYA
+207 DREALQREIESHYLQGEQAR
-221 KNGHSQIQRIVTW
+221 SQRMITW

-240 EPLADFFKNHGVKLA
+240 EPLADFFKNHGLRLA
-255 ILILTFIFLFKIGE
+255 ILILVFIFLFKIGE

-295 YGGLATCI
+295 YGGLATCV
-303 FALIGSVIN
+303 FALIGSIIN

-341 GPDKSILLLAILTD
+341 GPDKSILLFAILTD

-399 SGGWFVDLT
+399 SGGWFVDWT
-408 GGNWTLF
+408 GGNWPLF
-415 FIITAL
+415 FVLTAV
-421 MVIPGLALLIS
+421 MVIPGLLLLVL
-432 IRKPLENIA
+432 IRKPLEQIS
-441 TRHKDS
+441 TQHKDS
-447 DG
+447 NG